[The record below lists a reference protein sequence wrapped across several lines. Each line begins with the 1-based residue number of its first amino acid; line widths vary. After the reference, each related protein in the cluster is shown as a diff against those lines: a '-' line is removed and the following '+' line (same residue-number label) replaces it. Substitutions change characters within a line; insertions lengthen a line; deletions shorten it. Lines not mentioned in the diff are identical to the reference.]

1 MADPGGRSLQDIM
14 SGDIFASNSRPELV
28 ETLKFME
35 GHGTPLS
42 EAQVKGMALLKTL
55 QEKRKHKAFD
65 SVIKTITERAKDLTP
80 SKTFIDVINAYFTG
94 NLVDKRMINNNL
106 KASK

>member
-1 MADPGGRSLQDIM
+1 MSDQSKSLQDIM

-42 EAQVKGMALLKTL
+42 EYQVQGMAFLKVL
-55 QEKRKHKAFD
+55 QAKRGHKAFEP
-65 SVIKTITERAKDLTP
+65 VMEMITKRAKDLTP
-80 SKTFIDVINAYFTG
+80 SKTFMDVINSYFTG